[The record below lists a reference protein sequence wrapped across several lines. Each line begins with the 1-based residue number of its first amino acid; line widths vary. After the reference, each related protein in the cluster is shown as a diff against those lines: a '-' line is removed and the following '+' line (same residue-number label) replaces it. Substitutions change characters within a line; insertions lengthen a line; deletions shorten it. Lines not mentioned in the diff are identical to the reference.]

1 MTYIFCLRFII
12 SACLSG
18 YFSYLISSA
27 NNNYYFMFLMI
38 PFIPL
43 MLLLTFLLFVLY
55 CYIVSLFMR
64 NKEVKYHKYMDY
76 LLKEFDN
83 SLMKLLRIKVVEKG
97 FDKIKNQ
104 NVLYVANHTSNFDP
118 LIMINAIPYKLSIVS
133 KPENFKIP
141 FIGKMIRA
149 CGYISINR
157 DNPREGAK
165 AIFKARDFLKNND
178 CNVLIFPEGTRNKTK
193 EILLPMHAGS
203 LKPAFSAKKDV
214 VVCSIKNVSKIH
226 FGLKKTKIIVNV
238 IDVLNPEDYDS
249 DVFMRDK
256 VEELIKQD
264 LLNNVE

>member
-12 SACLSG
+12 STCLSG

-64 NKEVKYHKYMDY
+64 NKKVKYHKYMDY

-203 LKPAFSAKKDV
+203 FKPAFSAKKDV

-264 LLNNVE
+264 LLNNAE

>member
-1 MTYIFCLRFII
+1 MTYIFCLRFLL
-12 SACLSG
+12 SVCLSG

-43 MLLLTFLLFVLY
+43 ILLVTFLLFVLY
-55 CYIVSLFMR
+55 CYIVSLFIR
-64 NKEVKYHKYMDY
+64 NKDVKYNKYMDH
-76 LLKEFDN
+76 LIKEFDN
-83 SLMKLLRIKVVEKG
+83 SLMKLLRIKVVTKG
-97 FDKIKNQ
+97 LDKVKNQ

-133 KPENFKIP
+133 KPENFNIP

-157 DNPREGAK
+157 ENAREGAK
-165 AIFKARDFLKNND
+165 AIFKARDFLKND
-178 CNVLIFPEGTRNKTK
+178 KCNVLIFPEGTRNKTK
-193 EILLPMHAGS
+193 DILLPMHAGS

-226 FGLKKTKIIVNV
+226 FGFKKTKVIVNV
-238 IDVLNPEDYDS
+238 IDILKPDDFES
-249 DVFMRDK
+249 DVYMKNK

-264 LLNNVE
+264 LLDNAE